1 MVNVT
6 PVPACAASPDK
17 VHVLARNASNIG
29 QQLRMDLNK
38 EAERRGGGL
47 LAMSDAEIDVLLGSI
62 QDRAQLLFDRGIR
75 YSKTVLPNSRTGA
88 QHKSRAAPQRWRR
101 PAIIECLTTNADVFD
116 ELPNTSEF
124 VLFEAIARRLGVQR
138 KHILIL
144 WEVVRKI
151 QVCAVLGQSSY
162 AMLKVKPDARLHCMH
177 VAGPRPDAAPDF
189 HANVVAV
196 HRTFAEFVPHA
207 RAAVHYAV
215 RLLHVF
221 QCRGLVSP
229 GLSVGAVHVC
239 AVQLAQDGRAGEFA
253 GAAALHRPRP
263 ARVVAGVRPG
273 FFVVFCGLMI
283 V

>member
-101 PAIIECLTTNADVFD
+101 PAIIECLTTNEGVID
-116 ELPNTSEF
+116 ELPNTLEF

-162 AMLKVKPDARLHCMH
+162 ALLKVMPNKH
-177 VAGPRPDAAPDF
+177 
-189 HANVVAV
+189 
-196 HRTFAEFVPHA
+196 THA
-207 RAAVHYAV
+207 R
-215 RLLHVF
+215 
-221 QCRGLVSP
+221 
-229 GLSVGAVHVC
+229 
-239 AVQLAQDGRAGEFA
+239 GRSTT
-253 GAAALHRPRP
+253 
-263 ARVVAGVRPG
+263 
-273 FFVVFCGLMI
+273 
-283 V
+283 